1 MKRLILMNLMVA
13 GWIQL
18 SAQYLNVGLY
28 QDQSINAA
36 VVYCSEGSFQLVSD
50 GQIVGRME
58 TGGTLYLTLE
68 DGKIKVLDADRDYGF
83 FQQIELRALSLDAY
97 YRLKPT
103 LPELESRIYDD
114 NLLAMAGEQ
123 KLILVN
129 QVDIDKYLAGV
140 VEALAGTRVEKEYIK
155 AQSVLSRTYAL
166 KNLDRHSDEGYQ
178 VCDGTHCQL
187 YRGRSPSQE
196 VFLEA
201 VLETTGIVL
210 ADYNFKLITAAF
222 HSNSGGQTARAS
234 DVWMTDE
241 VYLQSVV
248 DPYSLQQ
255 EHAKWVDTIAFE
267 DWKAYLVEN
276 GMRSALKVPEEILYV
291 EQMRRKKYFVLDKDS
306 IRMTKIR
313 ADFGFHSAFFD
324 MFPEG
329 DSVLVWG
336 KGYGHGVGMSQ
347 EGAMKMARD
356 GFSYQDILLFYFY
369 EVRLM
374 DFRDLPASSLDKTKL
389 IY

>member
-1 MKRLILMNLMVA
+1 MILIMLITA
-13 GWIQL
+13 GWMHL

-28 QDQSINAA
+28 QGQSVNAA

-68 DGKIKVLDADRDYGF
+68 NEKIKVLDADRDYGF
-83 FQQIELRALSLDAY
+83 FEQIELRALSLEAY
-97 YRLKPT
+97 FSLKPT
-103 LPELESRIYDD
+103 VPELETRVYDD
-114 NLLAMAGEQ
+114 NLLAAAGEQ
-123 KLILVN
+123 HLILVN

-140 VEALAGTRVEKEYIK
+140 VEAVAGTRVEKEYIK

-166 KNLDRHSDEGYQ
+166 KNLDRHSEEGYQ

-187 YRGRSPSQE
+187 YRGKSPQQGS
-196 VFLEA
+196 FLEA
-201 VLETTGIVL
+201 ILETTGIVL

-255 EHAKWVDTIAFE
+255 EHAKWVDTITFE

-276 GMRSALKVPEEILYV
+276 GMKSALKVPEEILYV
-291 EQMRRKKYFVLDKDS
+291 EQMRRKKFFVLDKDS
-306 IRMTKIR
+306 LRMTKIR
-313 ADFGFHSAFFD
+313 ADYGFPSAFFD

-347 EGAMKMARD
+347 EGAKKMARD

-374 DFRDLPASSLDKTKL
+374 DFRDLPASSLDKSKL